1 MNVHFLRAFS
11 AEYGKRNNSLFEDIT
26 MFGYGLEKFADST
39 GGSFAQVEVDS
50 DPHVARALR
59 ETSAAYVLAVQV
71 RPEDRDGKDHFIR
84 VAVKQRGATVRYR
97 RMVNI
102 PVTVR

>member
-1 MNVHFLRAFS
+1 MHFLRAFS
-11 AEYGKRNNSLFEDIT
+11 PEYGRRNNALFEDIT
-26 MFGYGLEKFADST
+26 LFGYGLEKFADAA
-39 GGSFAQVEVDS
+39 GGSFFQIEVDS
-50 DPHVARALR
+50 DPFVARALR

-71 RPEDRDGKDHFIR
+71 QPEDRDGKDHFIR

-102 PVTVR
+102 PNR